1 MDKHLMLHLRYRET
15 LKLELEPAY
24 YQSNRTYDWEK
35 YLVDMKQRRR
45 IIL

>member
-1 MDKHLMLHLRYRET
+1 MDKHLMLYPRYREI

-24 YQSNRTYDWEK
+24 YPFNRTYDWEK
-35 YLVDMKQRRR
+35 HLVDMKQRRR